1 MKTKTILTSAIV
13 ALVVCFSSSRADAQW
28 GGGFGYRPWGGGYGY
43 YRLSP
48 LNTLGK
54 VKVNVDINY
63 SGDITQTDAALG
75 NGAKRNP
82 YGLVIGT
89 NEMTKF
95 MLTCIPNQDRR
106 PSMGEPT
113 TKMDFHKLVCSLEIR
128 GVNLGDRLGRFA
140 SFEEEVSQVGRI
152 LVWLDSSRRYL
163 LLDSADPA
171 RRRIE
176 WPYASSVPPQRVYV
190 QALENT
196 QPGAA
201 FLVTLELDDSN
212 KTGVCRAFG
221 EPAIWDR
228 VLVSAHT
235 PGIPKPYEDRTPVW
249 VFTGGGVGNT
259 K

>member
-1 MKTKTILTSAIV
+1 MKIKTILTAAIV
-13 ALVVCFSSSRADAQW
+13 TLIVCFSSSNAEAQW
-28 GGGFGYRPWGGGYGY
+28 GAWGGGIGY
-43 YRLSP
+43 RTWAGRPWYMQNSI
-48 LNTLGK
+48 GK
-54 VKVNVDINY
+54 VKLNVDINF
-63 SGDITQTDAALG
+63 SGQINGSDNIGG

-82 YGLVIGT
+82 YGMVIGT

-95 MLTCIPNQDRR
+95 AITCVPNQDRHR
-106 PSMGEPT
+106 SVGEPT
-113 TKMDFHKLVCSLEIR
+113 TKMDFHKLVCSLEIQ
-128 GVNLGDRLGRFA
+128 GVNLGDRKGRFA
-140 SFEEEVSQVGRI
+140 SFEEEAAQCGRI

-171 RRRIE
+171 RRRVE
-176 WPYASSVPPQRVYV
+176 WPYAASVPPARVYV

-212 KTGVCRAFG
+212 ASGICRSFG
-221 EPAIWDR
+221 EPAVWDR

-235 PGIPKPYEDRTPVW
+235 PGIPKPYTDRTPVW
-249 VFTGGGVGNT
+249 VYTGGGVGNT